1 MDSANMNHGSMYSAT
16 KDPAL
21 LNSATRYLVRMVSAT
36 MDPAT
41 MGLATKTPE
50 K

>member
-21 LNSATRYLVRMVSAT
+21 LNSATRYLVTMVSAV